1 MTKAPAAR
9 KIKRIQDKV
18 FFVQGKAQSA
28 LVNSLKFINSLALG
42 VQRDEAVQLH
52 KQAHLRWEYYAQAEN
67 SMGFHNWEEAT
78 AEIALAR
85 QMAASLVPWPLPPVR
100 LTTVGAGG
108 GSIKLSWYDQ
118 ATKEEGFAIER
129 QDAPGGGFVEVARFP
144 AGSLSGGVGYVNWT
158 DSGLTPGATYNYRV
172 AAYNAAG
179 KSTYTPEAQGTAP
192 SVQAI
197 TPP

>member
-1 MTKAPAAR
+1 MTKAQAAR

-18 FFVQGKAQSA
+18 FFAQEKAQSA
-28 LVNSLKFINSLALG
+28 LVNSLKFINSLAPG
-42 VQRDEAVQLH
+42 AQRDAAVQLH

-78 AEIALAR
+78 AEIARAR
-85 QMAASLVPWPLPPVR
+85 QMAASLVPWPLPPIR

-118 ATKEEGFAIER
+118 ATNEESFAIER
-129 QDAPGGGFVEVARFP
+129 QDAPGGAFVEVARFP

-179 KSTYTPEAQGTAP
+179 KSTYTPEAKGTAS
-192 SVQAI
+192 SVQTI